1 MAAITA
7 VLLQYETD
15 LIREVTDPRTG
26 ISTTE
31 QHASFMPTSGELK
44 RYCESEATRRD
55 RLKRL
60 GDLPRPNPNRLAA
73 PNPRDA
79 LPGAYANVFVPNDN
93 PRYSAL
99 VKWSEDADKR
109 LFKFGR
115 SSDNRVGIWI
125 SHDTWDQRATV
136 ARQAPAAQPQSFA
149 LSDAAKKVMRDV
161 DEARF
166 GKADEAAE

>member
-1 MAAITA
+1 M
-7 VLLQYETD
+7 LLQYETD

-149 LSDAAKKVMRDV
+149 LSDAAKNVMRDV